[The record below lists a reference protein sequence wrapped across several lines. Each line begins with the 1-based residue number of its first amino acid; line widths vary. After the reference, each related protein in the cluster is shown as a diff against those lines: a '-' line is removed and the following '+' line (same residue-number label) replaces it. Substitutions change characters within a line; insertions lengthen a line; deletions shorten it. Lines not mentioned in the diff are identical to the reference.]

1 MMTMKSKDQ
10 ALSQKTTRQH
20 LLDTGVGIMAHFGF
34 TGIGLSALLK
44 EAGVPKG
51 SFYHYF
57 ASKEQFGQAVLE
69 HYFEQYLA
77 EVNGLL
83 NDNALSPV
91 DRVLEYF
98 ARWQQQYTGQEP
110 VQTCLVVKLSAEVA
124 DLSESMRLALKKG
137 TEELIGRLASTLEQQ
152 ADRFKAEQALNTATN
167 LYQLWLGASLL
178 TKLHRN
184 QSHMLQAM
192 QLTEDRLGLV

>member
-1 MMTMKSKDQ
+1 MSN
-10 ALSQKTTRQH
+10 QKTTRQH

-34 TGIGLSALLK
+34 SGIGLSALLK

-69 HYFEQYLA
+69 HYFSQYLL
-77 EVNGLL
+77 EVEGLMA
-83 NDNALSPV
+83 DPARTPV
-91 DRVLEYF
+91 ERVAEYF
-98 ARWQQQYTGQEP
+98 KRWQQTYTGQAP
-110 VQTCLVVKLSAEVA
+110 VPTCLVVKLSAEVA
-124 DLSESMRLALKKG
+124 DLSEPMRLALKKG
-137 TEELIGRLASTLEQQ
+137 TEALINQLAKTLEQQ
-152 ADRFKAEQALNTATN
+152 AEDFDSDQALSTATH

-184 QSHMLQAM
+184 ASHMQQAM
-192 QLTEDRLGLV
+192 QVTASQLNLTA